1 MIKFCVQ
8 SEISLSCTLHVES
21 LTKLDT
27 DQKLLASN
35 YSGGDKT
42 GQSWTDKVMNV
53 RETVPN
59 TSQEVEGVA
68 EDEWVG
74 GACSSMAALS
84 SLMSASVSSCFFHYL
99 YLG

>member
-1 MIKFCVQ
+1 MIKVDHAQCIAFWGDETTYDHINLAIGQQVRLKTEGN
-8 SEISLSCTLHVES
+8 SPIIES

-68 EDEWVG
+68 EDEWDD
-74 GACSSMAALS
+74 
-84 SLMSASVSSCFFHYL
+84 
-99 YLG
+99 